1 MIRSENLLN
10 RIEGIKH
17 ENELCK
23 PFHCRKKEETETKQ
37 FSSNLSERKKASLR
51 MCRSLGCHCSG
62 SDDLTREFLRSTIRR
77 AFPPV
82 LNDPHPPDGLS

>member
-1 MIRSENLLN
+1 MSCVSHSIIVR
-10 RIEGIKH
+10 
-17 ENELCK
+17 
-23 PFHCRKKEETETKQ
+23 KEETETKQ
-37 FSSNLSERKKASLR
+37 FSSNLREREKKKASLR

-62 SDDLTREFLRSTIRR
+62 SDISDDLTREFLRSTIRR